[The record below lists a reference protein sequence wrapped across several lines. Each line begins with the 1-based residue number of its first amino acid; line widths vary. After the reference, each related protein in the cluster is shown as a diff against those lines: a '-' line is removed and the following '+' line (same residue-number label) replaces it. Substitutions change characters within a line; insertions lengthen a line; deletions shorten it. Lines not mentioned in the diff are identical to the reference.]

1 MRRVNIVP
9 VIILSAIILSITR
22 AACSAETA
30 EDTKRFYEKVV
41 KMQPGNGNAHFDLA
55 NAYLSEK
62 RYEDALAHYEKA
74 GHIGLAAS
82 RMGSYYF
89 NIAVCYAG
97 LGKMDDA
104 VRSLE
109 KCLKID
115 PGNSETKSLLAIYK
129 NK

>member
-1 MRRVNIVP
+1 MRRINIIRVIVLS
-9 VIILSAIILSITR
+9 VIISFAR
-22 AACSAETA
+22 AAYSAETA
-30 EDTKRFYEKVV
+30 ADTKRFYEKVV
-41 KMQPGNGNAHFDLA
+41 KMQPGNANAHFDLG
-55 NAYLSEK
+55 NAYLAEK
-62 RYEDALAHYEKA
+62 RYEEALVHYEKA

-82 RMGSYYF
+82 RMSSYYF

-97 LGKMDDA
+97 LGRMDDA

-115 PGNSETKSLLAIYK
+115 PGNSEAKSLLALYK